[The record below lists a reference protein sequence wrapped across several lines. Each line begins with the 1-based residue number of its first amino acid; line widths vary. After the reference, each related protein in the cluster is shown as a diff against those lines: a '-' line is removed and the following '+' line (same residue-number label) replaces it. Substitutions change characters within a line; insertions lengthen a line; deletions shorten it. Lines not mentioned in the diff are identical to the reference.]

1 MQTISRRQA
10 LAGVASGMMIVKP
23 ETAFGY
29 QANSAVSFGVIGTGG
44 RGVYVGTHMT
54 NVSGAKL
61 AAICDIFPDK
71 IDNGKTKIPGAAAAR
86 AYRDY
91 HELLAQP
98 DIDAVL
104 ITTPV
109 YLHPEHFEAAVAARK
124 HIYCEKPAGA
134 DVPGVKRLLK
144 ANAAADKTK
153 TIQFG
158 LQQRFSPEYLTAMQY
173 ANSGKIGDIKMMMS
187 YWVLGG
193 VPPKPAAA
201 PQKPPTEE
209 EKIRRWGAWMQTSG
223 GVIVE
228 QDCHGV
234 DMLNWFAG
242 DRHPLSAR
250 GTGSLRYPLGYGDQ
264 DSDHHEITYFY
275 PNGLEGWLI
284 SVKNTAGFRDVKE
297 QFYGSAGML
306 ETARTYYKLH
316 GPIANSPYKNAD
328 DLTDSSL
335 IERRTSKREI
345 TIDAVE
351 AFYASIRE
359 AKPYNLAPVAADATY
374 TAILGR
380 MAYQLKREVTWD
392 EMLKSA

>member
-1 MQTISRRQA
+1 MERINRRQA
-10 LAGVASGMMIVKP
+10 IAGVATGFMIAKP
-23 ETAFGY
+23 KTAFGY

-44 RGVYVGTHMT
+44 RGVYVGTHMAHVAGT
-54 NVSGAKL
+54 KL
-61 AAICDIFPDK
+61 TAICDIFPDR
-71 IDNGKTKIPGAAAAR
+71 IDNAKTKIPGGQDAR
-86 AYRDY
+86 VYRNY
-91 HELLAQP
+91 HELLEQN

-109 YLHPEHFEAAVAARK
+109 YLHPEHFEAAVHARK

-144 ANAAADKTK
+144 ASGQADKAK

-158 LQQRFSPEYLTAMQY
+158 FQQRFSPEYLTAMDI
-173 ANSGKIGDIKMMMS
+173 AKSGKIGDIKLMMS

-193 VPPKPAAA
+193 TPPKPF
-201 PQKPPTEE
+201 KPANFTPEE
-209 EKIRRWGAWMQTSG
+209 EKIRYWGSWMDRSG

-234 DMLNWFAG
+234 DMLNWFAA
-242 DRHPLSAR
+242 DAHPVSAR
-250 GTGSLRYPLGYGDQ
+250 GTGGLRYPLGYGDQ

-275 PNGLEGWLI
+275 PNGVEGWLI
-284 SVKNTAGFRDVKE
+284 SAKHTAGFRDVKE
-297 QFYGSAGML
+297 QFFGPAGML

-335 IERRTSKREI
+335 IERRVSTREI

-351 AFYASIRE
+351 AFFSSIRD
-359 AKPYNLAPVAADATY
+359 AKPYNMAPIAANATF
-374 TAILGR
+374 TSLLGR
-380 MAYQLKREVTWD
+380 AAYQQKREVTWD
-392 EMLKSA
+392 ELMKQGS

>member
-1 MQTISRRQA
+1 MKAISRRQA

-29 QANSAVSFGVIGTGG
+29 QANSAVSYGVIGTGG
-44 RGVYVGTHMT
+44 RGVYVGTHMA
-54 NVSGAKL
+54 NVAGTRL
-61 AAICDIFPDK
+61 VAICDIFPDR
-71 IDNGKTKIPGAAAAR
+71 IDNGKTKIPGGAAAR

-91 HELLAQP
+91 HELLAQAE
-98 DIDAVL
+98 IDAVL

-134 DVPGVKRLLK
+134 DVAGVKRLLK
-144 ANAAADKTK
+144 ANAAADKSK

-158 LQQRFSPEYLTAMQY
+158 LQQRFSPEYLTAMQH
-173 ANSGKIGDIKMMMS
+173 AKTGKIGEIKMMMS

-209 EKIRRWGAWMQTSG
+209 EKIRRWGSWMETSG
-223 GVIVE
+223 GFIVE

-242 DRHPLSAR
+242 DRHPLHAR

-284 SVKNTAGFRDVKE
+284 SIKNTAGFRDVKE

-316 GPIANSPYKNAD
+316 GPIPNSPYKNAD

-335 IERRTSKREI
+335 IERRTSTREI

-351 AFYASIRE
+351 AFFASIRE
-359 AKPYNLAPVAADATY
+359 SKPYNLAPVAADATY
-374 TAILGR
+374 TSILGR

-392 EMLKSA
+392 EMLKLA